1 MIQTRIIIALGSNS
15 PCADNITKAK
25 KLVERTFKE
34 VYFSRTMLT
43 DPIGQLFRETKNGE
57 PPRKFANC
65 IATALT
71 TLSADEV
78 KEVLKD
84 IEAQCGDSRENR
96 ANGLVLLDADLLLH
110 GKERHHEGDWER
122 PYIRELMKEF
132 WVLRSAQNPKIKT
145 APAGATIQKKAK

>member
-1 MIQTRIIIALGSNS
+1 MIQTRIIIALGFNS

-34 VYFSRTMLT
+34 VHFSRTMLT

-57 PPRKFANC
+57 QPRKFANC

-84 IEAQCGDSRENR
+84 IETQCGDSRENR

-110 GKERHHEGDWER
+110 GKERHHESDWER

-132 WVLRSAQNPKIKT
+132 
-145 APAGATIQKKAK
+145 

>member
-65 IATALT
+65 IVTALT

-132 WVLRSAQNPKIKT
+132 
-145 APAGATIQKKAK
+145 

>member
-43 DPIGQLFRETKNGE
+43 DPIGKLFREKKNGE

-96 ANGLVLLDADLLLH
+96 ANDVCS
-110 GKERHHEGDWER
+110 
-122 PYIRELMKEF
+122 YREFKVEICF
-132 WVLRSAQNPKIKT
+132 
-145 APAGATIQKKAK
+145 

>member
-43 DPIGQLFRETKNGE
+43 DPIGKLFREKKNGE

-71 TLSADEV
+71 TLS
-78 KEVLKD
+78 
-84 IEAQCGDSRENR
+84 
-96 ANGLVLLDADLLLH
+96 H
-110 GKERHHEGDWER
+110 
-122 PYIRELMKEF
+122 
-132 WVLRSAQNPKIKT
+132 
-145 APAGATIQKKAK
+145 